1 MTNII
6 RRRKMSNENRRPWYT
21 DPRIVIPAVI
31 GIVAIV
37 VTLIINWPSS
47 NFSISVNPMR
57 GEVRQGGVIFTTITL
72 KGEHGY
78 EESVSLSAS
87 GEPPGVVVTFAQT
100 IGKPAPTFTS
110 YMIINVGLDVP
121 TDSYEIMTKGIGA
134 DGKEHSCKYI
144 LSVIPKRVISPE
156 YKYAASKDSEVF
168 HYIDCFLCKRN
179 KIRKSDF
186 I

>member
-31 GIVAIV
+31 AIVAIV
-37 VTLIINWPSS
+37 VTLITNWPSS

-57 GEVRQGGVIFTTITL
+57 GEVRQGGVIFTAITL
-72 KGEHGY
+72 KGEHRY
-78 EESVSLSAS
+78 KEAISLRAS
-87 GEPPGVVVTFAQT
+87 GQPSGVVVTFAPQ

-110 YMIINVGLDVP
+110 YMIMSVGLDVP
-121 TDSYEIMTKGIGA
+121 TDSYEIMTEGIGA

-144 LSVIPKRVISPE
+144 LRVISEAKIIEIEDEE
-156 YKYAASKDSEVF
+156 YKYAATKDSEVF
-168 HYIDCFLCKRN
+168 HILTVFM
-179 KIRKSDF
+179 
-186 I
+186 